1 MKFFMAVTLLGLA
14 WAATASPEEEHM
26 ERKLKTAEMV
36 GHMNR
41 HLRDAGEGRL
51 SRKEAT
57 QLKRQAREEELQSK
71 KASKESGKEA
81 MRAEK
86 MRRAA
91 EHLGDHHHQHL
102 HMKPE
107 RRGQQHSPDST
118 KNMQQKKS
126 LQKLARDMSHGFDP
140 AAVHE
145 AMGRRPPGARETAHE
160 PHASARTGHQVPHS
174 RRKKL
179 SPADVKKAQH
189 NLAKAAHAM
198 HKAGHEDAHVDAA
211 EPAKDGEE

>member
-1 MKFFMAVTLLGLA
+1 MKFFMAFTLLGLA
-14 WAATASPEEEHM
+14 WAATANPEEEHM

-36 GHMNR
+36 SHMNR
-41 HLRDAGEGRL
+41 HLRDAGEGRF
-51 SRKEAT
+51 SRKEAA

-71 KASKESGKEA
+71 KTSKESAKGA

-91 EHLGDHHHQHL
+91 EHVGDREEQNVIQETNDREGPDVR
-102 HMKPE
+102 KVE
-107 RRGQQHSPDST
+107 RRKRKPP
-118 KNMQQKKS
+118 N
-126 LQKLARDMSHGFDP
+126 LARDMSHGFDP

-145 AMGRRPPGARETAHE
+145 AMSRRPPGAHETAHE

-179 SPADVKKAQH
+179 NAADVKKAQH

-198 HKAGHEDAHVDAA
+198 HKAGHEDAQVGAA
-211 EPAKDGEE
+211 EPAEDGEE